1 MTLYTYHKKFSRF
14 SIGGVSTSVSRKTAK
29 GLITR
34 MKGKILP
41 ERFRYIGERTVQF
54 NNGNYIFMYTANSIS

>member
-1 MTLYTYHKKFSRF
+1 MTQYTYHKKFSRF
-14 SIGGVSTSVSRKTAK
+14 SIGGVSTPIDRRTAK

-41 ERFRYIGERTVQF
+41 ERFRYIGERTIQF
-54 NNGNYIFMYTANSIS
+54 DNGNYIFIYTVNTI

>member
-14 SIGGVSTSVSRKTAK
+14 SIGGVSTPIDRKTAK

-34 MKGKILP
+34 MKGKVVN
-41 ERFRYIGERTVQF
+41 ERFRMNIGERIVKF
-54 NNGNYIFMYTANSIS
+54 ENGNYIFMYSVN